1 MIAKEGLI
9 FILLGLFIT
18 AGFLFTAVKY
28 DNKFLFSFSIIFCV
42 LTLFTTFFFRDP
54 SRAIPDNKNFILSP
68 ADGKVINIEK
78 IENNEF
84 IGGSATKVSIFLS
97 VFDVHINRIPAT
109 GKIDYI
115 KYNPGEFHIAYT
127 DKASELNEQTEIG
140 MTTED
145 GNKIIFKQIA
155 GIIARRIVYY
165 LDEGDVVDAGARFGL
180 IRFGSRVEIFLP
192 EVYQLKIKQGD
203 KVSGGSSIIAEII
216 T

>member
-9 FILLGLFIT
+9 FIWLGLFVT

-28 DNKFLFSFSIIFCV
+28 DNKLLFSISVLFCV

-54 SRAIPDNKNFILSP
+54 SREIVYNENLILSP
-68 ADGKVINIEK
+68 ADGKVINIER
-78 IENNEF
+78 IENSEF
-84 IGGSATKVSIFLS
+84 IGGSATKISIFLS
-97 VFDVHINRIPAT
+97 VFDVHINRIPAS
-109 GKIDYI
+109 GKIEYI

-140 MTTED
+140 MTTEN

-165 LDEGDVVDAGARFGL
+165 IDKGDVVDAGARFGM
-180 IRFGSRVEIFLP
+180 IRFGSRVEIYLP
-192 EVYQLKIKQGD
+192 DVYQLRIKQGD

-216 T
+216 N